1 MTPKSLLRNKLAVSS
16 LKDFTTGSSFHRIL
30 NDDAE
35 TSNNF
40 KLSEDNEI
48 KKVIICSG
56 KIYYELFAERNKR
69 NLREIYLLRLEQL
82 YPFPSQSMIK
92 ELSRFKNAKITW
104 CQEEPR
110 NQGGWFFVEPILE
123 MILGHIKHSSNRA
136 DYAGRQSAAS
146 PATGLAK
153 QHIEQQGK
161 LIDQA
166 LEV

>member
-1 MTPKSLLRNKLAVSS
+1 MHRHFRKPLVIMTPKSLLRNKLAVSS
-16 LKDFTTGSSFHRIL
+16 LKDFTNGSSFHRIL
-30 NDDAE
+30 KDDAE
-35 TSNNF
+35 TSSDF
-40 KLSEDNEI
+40 KLNGDSKI
-48 KKVIICSG
+48 KKVVICSG
-56 KIYYELFAERNKR
+56 KIYYELFMERNNR
-69 NLREIYLLRLEQL
+69 NLKEVYLLRLEQL

-92 ELSRFKNAKITW
+92 ELSRF
-104 CQEEPR
+104 
-110 NQGGWFFVEPILE
+110 QGGWFFVEPILE
-123 MILGHIKHSSNRA
+123 MILGHISHCSRRA

>member
-1 MTPKSLLRNKLAVSS
+1 M
-16 LKDFTTGSSFHRIL
+16 
-30 NDDAE
+30 
-35 TSNNF
+35 
-40 KLSEDNEI
+40 
-48 KKVIICSG
+48 
-56 KIYYELFAERNKR
+56 ERNKR
-69 NLREIYLLRLEQL
+69 NLKEVYILRLEQL

-110 NQGGWFFVEPILE
+110 NQGGWSFVEPILE
-123 MILGHIKHSSNRA
+123 MILGHISHSSGRA

>member
-1 MTPKSLLRNKLAVSS
+1 
-16 LKDFTTGSSFHRIL
+16 
-30 NDDAE
+30 
-35 TSNNF
+35 
-40 KLSEDNEI
+40 
-48 KKVIICSG
+48 
-56 KIYYELFAERNKR
+56 
-69 NLREIYLLRLEQL
+69 
-82 YPFPSQSMIK
+82 MIK

-123 MILGHIKHSSNRA
+123 MVLSHISSNCKRD
-136 DYAGRQSAAS
+136 DYAGRQTAAA

-153 QHIEQQGK
+153 QHIEQQEK

>member
-1 MTPKSLLRNKLAVSS
+1 M
-16 LKDFTTGSSFHRIL
+16 
-30 NDDAE
+30 
-35 TSNNF
+35 
-40 KLSEDNEI
+40 
-48 KKVIICSG
+48 
-56 KIYYELFAERNKR
+56 
-69 NLREIYLLRLEQL
+69 YLLRLEQL
-82 YPFPSQSMIK
+82 YPFPSQTMIK

-110 NQGGWFFVEPILE
+110 NQGGWSFVEPILE
-123 MILGHIKHSSNRA
+123 MILSHTGHSFGRA

-153 QHIEQQGK
+153 QHIEQQVK

>member
-1 MTPKSLLRNKLAVSS
+1 MDYFVLRGHHRNGFALSNSTPIVRSEAKRLMEVRDQPALQQNLYDFVVVAVQVHARLVDRLRYSVLL
-16 LKDFTTGSSFHRIL
+16 
-30 NDDAE
+30 
-35 TSNNF
+35 
-40 KLSEDNEI
+40 
-48 KKVIICSG
+48 
-56 KIYYELFAERNKR
+56 
-69 NLREIYLLRLEQL
+69 QL
-82 YPFPSQSMIK
+82 MPFPFPSQSMIK

-123 MILGHIKHSSNRA
+123 MILGHISHSSGRA

-166 LEV
+166 LEI

>member
-1 MTPKSLLRNKLAVSS
+1 MSS
-16 LKDFTTGSSFHRIL
+16 LKDFTNGSSFHRIL
-30 NDDAE
+30 QDDAE
-35 TSNNF
+35 TSSDL
-40 KLSEDNEI
+40 KLTEDSKI
-48 KKVIICSG
+48 KKVVICSG
-56 KIYYELFAERNKR
+56 KIYYELFTERNKR
-69 NLREIYLLRLEQL
+69 NLKEVYLLRLEQL
-82 YPFPSQSMIK
+82 YPFPSQTMIK

-110 NQGGWFFVEPILE
+110 NQGGWSFVEPILE
-123 MILGHIKHSSNRA
+123 MILSHTGHSFGRA

-153 QHIEQQGK
+153 QHIEQQVK